1 MDTHK
6 ELIKQFVP
14 YYRVSTEKQG
24 RSGLGMRGQK
34 DLIEHFFT
42 NDELDDYEF
51 VEVQSAKNIKDRPEL
66 KMAIEY
72 CKNNNKTLV
81 VAISDRL
88 SRNVED
94 GIWLLNEL
102 NGKLYACDIPT
113 NKGTKMDKYEW
124 VQKINFAE
132 RERELISIRTKRGLS
147 MSDKPRGR
155 AGAKEFSEH
164 KKKYISIKISQT
176 KRQNFQNN
184 EKYQL
189 TLNYIEKRV
198 KELGEQG
205 YLKYT
210 NTGSQ
215 NENMFSIIAK
225 ELNEF
230 KFERARKNSIHTE
243 YSTRKSYYEKIVR
256 KTPVN
261 FYDLSKYRLR
271 LRNKEQNENKK

>member
-1 MDTHK
+1 METSK
-6 ELIKQFVP
+6 ELKKQFVP

-66 KMAIEY
+66 KMAIDY
-72 CKNNNKTLV
+72 CKENNKTLV

-113 NKGTKMDKYEW
+113 KKGSKMDKYEW

-147 MSDKPRGR
+147 MTNKPIGM
-155 AGAKEFSEH
+155 AAQKPYSEH
-164 KKKYISIKISQT
+164 KSKLKSIRISQT
-176 KRQNFQNN
+176 MRQNFQNN
-184 EKYQL
+184 ENYQL
-189 TLNYIEKRV
+189 TISYIEKRV
-198 KELGEQG
+198 KELTDQG
-205 YLKYT
+205 YNKYEVP
-210 NTGSQ
+210 GSGK
-215 NENMFSIIAK
+215 ENMFAVIAR

-243 YSTRKSYYEKIVR
+243 YSTRKSYYERIVR
-256 KTPVN
+256 KKPDQFIDV
-261 FYDLSKYRLR
+261 SKYKLR
-271 LRNKEQNENKK
+271 KRENK